1 MSEGVKYQNYNSCP
15 NDCEWDMTSLGAWW
29 SSTMKISLYFT
40 QYISQNQY
48 ISKNTLYECKN
59 LRENSLPHA
68 FRSVNHESF
77 SMSCQSFVFTSA
89 PAKCVHD
96 CWSEKPTLCNPF
108 FFKHQFFFQQNPFW
122 FCSQKIHRGVS
133 RALHYWEVTP
143 DVKYP
148 KA

>member
-1 MSEGVKYQNYNSCP
+1 
-15 NDCEWDMTSLGAWW
+15 
-29 SSTMKISLYFT
+29 MKISLYFT

-108 FFKHQFFFQQNPFW
+108 FFETPIFFPTKSFLILFPEN
-122 FCSQKIHRGVS
+122 SQRCFTCPALLRSYPRREVS
-133 RALHYWEVTP
+133 KSIRSKT
-143 DVKYP
+143 
-148 KA
+148 